1 MVYFWSERNG
11 MSFLTIEF
19 SWYMVWDSWYMVYF
33 GGCGEEE
40 KPFFCLS
47 ETEKRN
53 ETPPPSSESLWPT
66 LPFSYLEIVW
76 FYLPLEWGLRK
87 IPLIWFI
94 GESYFGY
101 MVYLHPWYMVFPIIW
116 FIFDGQN
123 REPYMREPVYTES
136 FGSPAETL
144 NSHDRWSHTK
154 LNIKDSHPWW

>member
-1 MVYFWSERNG
+1 MKEDSNTFHMTSNILMFINEILIFWHHSYLKQSRPR
-11 MSFLTIEF
+11 TIEY

-33 GGCGEEE
+33 GGCGEGE
-40 KPFFCLS
+40 KLFFCLS
-47 ETEKRN
+47 ETGKRN

-66 LPFSYLEIVW
+66 LPFSYSEIVW
-76 FYLPLEWGLRK
+76 FYLPLEWGLGK

-123 REPYMREPVYTES
+123 REPYMREPV
-136 FGSPAETL
+136 
-144 NSHDRWSHTK
+144 
-154 LNIKDSHPWW
+154 